1 MSQTYYNFFIFQNPQ
16 SNFLHLINISHSLLK
31 LLICIVCFSY
41 IFIYVQSS
49 SSNSNNRES
58 RSGGSSTVTKV
69 GDWSEHTSSSGK
81 KYYYNCKTE
90 VSQWDQPR
98 EWLEAYPAS
107 QPSRTQ
113 YHHGL

>member
-1 MSQTYYNFFIFQNPQ
+1 M
-16 SNFLHLINISHSLLK
+16 LDVH
-31 LLICIVCFSY
+31 ICISINSVTFN
-41 IFIYVQSS
+41 IQSS
-49 SSNSNNRES
+49 SSNNRES
-58 RSGGSSTVTKV
+58 RSGGSSSVTKV

-113 YHHGL
+113 YHHG

>member
-1 MSQTYYNFFIFQNPQ
+1 MNKFVGFIFT
-16 SNFLHLINISHSLLK
+16 
-31 LLICIVCFSY
+31 
-41 IFIYVQSS
+41 YVQSS